1 MIVNLKKIT
10 LTSIF
15 PMSYLLSFYW
25 SMSKNKPFTG
35 EDPYEMF
42 SKNKLPI
49 FDMSKEYLTPPSP
62 HLVLTPKLQKCPDL
76 HLPRVKF

>member
-49 FDMSKEYLTPPSP
+49 FDMSKEYLTPPLPPTWFWRQNFRNVQTFTSP
-62 HLVLTPKLQKCPDL
+62 E
-76 HLPRVKF
+76 